1 MNSEMNNNPYV
12 NRELSWLRFNE
23 RVLEEAEDTRLPL
36 FERMR
41 FMSIFGS
48 NLDEFFMVRVGGL
61 SDAAE
66 LTPDEIDKKVPHDS
80 LRAAGYDLRRS
91 QAYHSSRGEML
102 CGAHAPAAPARDLRD
117 LAGPCHRLSGGN
129 AGEILHPG
137 SEAVS
142 LAAGGRF
149 SPSIPIPEQQGAV
162 CLHRLREF

>member
-23 RVLEEAEDTRLPL
+23 RVLEEAEDARLPL

-66 LTPDEIDKKVPHDS
+66 LTPDEIDKKSRMTAQEQLDMIYDDVKQLIPRAEKCYVNLMGQ
-80 LRAAGYDLRRS
+80 LRQHGIY
-91 QAYHSSRGEML
+91 
-102 CGAHAPAAPARDLRD
+102 
-117 LAGPCHRLSGGN
+117 
-129 AGEILHPG
+129 EI
-137 SEAVS
+137 
-142 LAAGGRF
+142 
-149 SPSIPIPEQQGAV
+149 SPDNV
-162 CLHRLREF
+162 TD

>member
-66 LTPDEIDKKVPHDS
+66 LTPDEIDKKSRMTASEQLDMIYDEVKRVIPRAEKCYVELMRQLRQHGRIVKPRQQHKDRDRRQQHGKRRAQAVPLHKCHS
-80 LRAAGYDLRRS
+80 AHHPLQLMRGAG
-91 QAYHSSRGEML
+91 
-102 CGAHAPAAPARDLRD
+102 
-117 LAGPCHRLSGGN
+117 
-129 AGEILHPG
+129 
-137 SEAVS
+137 V
-142 LAAGGRF
+142 
-149 SPSIPIPEQQGAV
+149 V
-162 CLHRLREF
+162 CL

>member
-66 LTPDEIDKKVPHDS
+66 LTPDEIDKKSRMTASEQLDMI
-80 LRAAGYDLRRS
+80 YDEVKRVIPARR
-91 QAYHSSRGEML
+91 EML
-102 CGAHAPAAPARDLRD
+102 RGAHAPAAPARDLRG
-117 LAGPCHRLSGGN
+117 LA
-129 AGEILHPG
+129 
-137 SEAVS
+137 
-142 LAAGGRF
+142 
-149 SPSIPIPEQQGAV
+149 
-162 CLHRLREF
+162 

>member
-66 LTPDEIDKKVPHDS
+66 LTPDEIDKKSRMTASEQLDMIYDEVKRVIPRAEKCYVELMRQ
-80 LRAAGYDLRRS
+80 LRQHGIYEVSPDHVTDY
-91 QAYHSSRGEML
+91 QEEML
-102 CGAHAPAAPARDLRD
+102 EKYFTQAVKPY
-117 LAGPCHRLSGGN
+117 LSPQVVDSH
-129 AGEILHPG
+129 HPFPYL
-137 SEAVS
+137 SN
-142 LAAGGRF
+142 
-149 SPSIPIPEQQGAV
+149 
-162 CLHRLREF
+162 